1 MYAPAGVSWS
11 LKFGVGLSMC
21 LYLSLLVAKALTNLR
36 ISIHRL
42 VRAFV
47 ASFKNV

>member
-1 MYAPAGVSWS
+1 
-11 LKFGVGLSMC
+11 MC
-21 LYLSLLVAKALTNLR
+21 LYLSLLVAKALTSVR

-47 ASFKNV
+47 DSFKNVYHMTSRLGVI